1 MTWLIVAIVVIVLIA
16 IAFAVMNRKRKQ
28 ERTATLRDR
37 FGPEYDRTVEREG
50 KQGRAEKDLERR
62 ADERDEL
69 QIRDLEPADRERF
82 AHRWDEAQHLFVDDP
97 ATAIR
102 QADVLVVEVMRALG
116 YPTDDFDSRAD
127 HISVDHPH

>member
-28 ERTATLRDR
+28 QRTAELRDR

-50 KQGRAEKDLERR
+50 KQRHAEKDLERR
-62 ADERDEL
+62 AEERDEL
-69 QIRDLEPADRERF
+69 QIRELDPGDRDRF

-97 ATAIR
+97 AASIR
-102 QADVLVVEVMRALG
+102 QADVLVVEVMRARG
-116 YPTDDFDSRAD
+116 YPTDDFESRAD
-127 HISVDHPH
+127 HV